1 MKKLILLC
9 LLLSGCTWLRK
20 EDPYPD
26 KFKRWYYLE
35 TERHVEVDGGGVSN
49 AFIASVS
56 MEGA

>member
-35 TERHVEVDGGGVSN
+35 TERHVEVDGCGVSN
-49 AFIASVS
+49 GRGYA
-56 MEGA
+56 